1 MNFRKTKYVNYLKS
15 AFNVEIVYTHFKFLK
30 DKFQFNLIIWSSCM
44 KIWTYSILKIKAAL
58 LMGKKNY
65 LLSSGTV
72 KYFSSLLYRGYRK
85 TSQYVVAQFNQ
96 SFSSHQNLSYSS
108 RGKKVDILLY

>member
-1 MNFRKTKYVNYLKS
+1 M
-15 AFNVEIVYTHFKFLK
+15 EIVYTHFKFLK

-58 LMGKKNY
+58 LMGKKTN

-96 SFSSHQNLSYSS
+96 SFSSHQKLSYSS
-108 RGKKVDILLY
+108 GGGGKVDILLY